1 MFYSVHFGIFFVRLL
16 FSNMLKAR
24 ILLAIW
30 FYLFN
35 TSTYNSHIYTYV
47 YITKSETIEKNGIQH
62 EYRALGDYTK
72 NSNNHWICSS
82 WAQRSNKKK
91 HIHTQALKQNNRSM
105 SQMYQSECCALSYSR
120 FVTFPTHES
129 FVFVSILFSSF
140 AWFFFWVFFL
150 FNCVIETNM
159 WTKKRYRA

>member
-47 YITKSETIEKNGIQH
+47 YITKSETMEKTEFSMNTEHLVITPKTATIIEFV
-62 EYRALGDYTK
+62 R
-72 NSNNHWICSS
+72 
-82 WAQRSNKKK
+82 AQRSNKKK